1 MRFEVPLEDI
11 IISLVALVSA
21 FRLRGEK
28 MVRSRLPLLLKSMDP
43 QPTVDAYDR
52 IISKAPV
59 TWLTRRVLRLG
70 VHEGKALD
78 IACGPGHLLRSLARL
93 APNLELHGVD
103 VSPNML
109 KRAQERSEKKGLAS
123 RIELHLGSA
132 YQLPFE
138 SNTFDLVINTLALH
152 CFEEPQRFFG
162 ELVRVMKPNGKGL
175 ILAYDRDAPRCVRAM
190 ARLYSVYRDWR
201 KIPLDG
207 LELVLDSSYTVE
219 EIEDYLTNFPGME
232 WQIKEYMSSLII
244 VVLRK

>member
-1 MRFEVPLEDI
+1 
-11 IISLVALVSA
+11 
-21 FRLRGEK
+21 
-28 MVRSRLPLLLKSMDP
+28 MVRSRVPLLLKSMDP

-59 TWLTRRVLRLG
+59 TLLARRVLRLG
-70 VHEGKALD
+70 IDEGKALD
-78 IACGPGHLLRSLARL
+78 IACGPGHLLCSLARL

-109 KRAQERSEKKGLAS
+109 RRAQERFEKKRPGS

-152 CFEEPQRFFG
+152 CFEEPQRFFD
-162 ELVRVMKPNGKGL
+162 ELVRVMKPSGKGL
-175 ILAYDRDAPRCVRAM
+175 ILAYDRDAPRWVRAM
-190 ARLYSVYRDWR
+190 ARLYSVYSDWR

-207 LELVLDSSYTVE
+207 LELVLDSSYAVE
-219 EIEDYLTNFPGME
+219 EIEDCLRKFPGME
-232 WQIKEYMSSLII
+232 WQTKEYVSSLII
-244 VVLRK
+244 AVLSK